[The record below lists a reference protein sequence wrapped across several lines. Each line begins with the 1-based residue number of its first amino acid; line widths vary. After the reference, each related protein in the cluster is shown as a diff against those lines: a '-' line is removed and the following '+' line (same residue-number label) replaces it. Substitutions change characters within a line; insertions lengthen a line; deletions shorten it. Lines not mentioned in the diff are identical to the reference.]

1 MQSWQEHGS
10 LGVDL
15 FFGISGLLITHRLLE
30 EDEKEG
36 GISLSAFYI
45 RRAFRILPP
54 AALYL
59 ITISI
64 LSLLNIIETSWIRI
78 TAAALFFRNYYVRA
92 DPSDWFSGH
101 FWSLSVEEHFY
112 LIWPFLLLLMR
123 IPRARKL
130 TPWIA
135 LAVAGWRTLDS
146 HLHLVSAPSLRY
158 LLIRTDY
165 RIDGLLWGCVAAL
178 LLHQPQWRQRLQK
191 IPASWPFVAIPII
204 VTLSAYRPPQCMVAM
219 AVLFP
224 TIIVSTLL
232 HPESWIARTLEVRPM
247 RFLGTI
253 SYGLYLWQQLFL
265 IRDRQPVFGVFQVF
279 PLNIALAIGVAW
291 LSYRFLEEPLRRV
304 GRRVVRQMGEAPRP
318 KIAVAPAT
326 SKLDATVQPLWTSN
340 DVRTPTCL

>member
-1 MQSWQEHGS
+1 MQPWQEHGS

-15 FFGISGLLITHRLLE
+15 FFSISGLLITHRLLE
-30 EDEKEG
+30 EHEKNG
-36 GISLSAFYI
+36 DISLRAFYI
-45 RRAFRILPP
+45 RRGFRIFPP

-59 ITISI
+59 MTISI
-64 LSLLNIIETSWIRI
+64 LSWLKIIETSWIRI
-78 TAAALFFRNYYVRA
+78 AAAALFFRNYYVRP

-112 LIWPFLLLLMR
+112 LIWPFLLLLMG
-123 IPRARKL
+123 IPRARKF

-146 HLHLVSAPSLRY
+146 HLHLVSAASLRY

-178 LLHQPQWRQRLQK
+178 LLHQPRWRQRLQK
-191 IPASWPFVAIPII
+191 VPASWPVVAIPII
-204 VTLSAYRPPQCMVAM
+204 VALSVYRPPQCMVAM

-224 TIIVSTLL
+224 TIILSTLL

-265 IRDRQPVFGVFQVF
+265 IRDRQPVFGVLQVF
-279 PLNIALAIGVAW
+279 PLNIVVAIGIAW
-291 LSYRFLEEPLRRV
+291 VSYRFLEEPLRQV
-304 GRRVVRQMGEAPRP
+304 GRLVVRKMGKNPRP
-318 KIAVAPAT
+318 KIAVVAAT
-326 SKLDATVQPLWTSN
+326 QKLDATVQPLWTSN